1 MVVTVI
7 LLVFSRQLTKT
18 DNGDNGGE
26 TGWLAEACFVFQGV
40 INEFE
45 GGKQRKTS
53 KFCKKEMQQNEE
65 TQTLFRPLEKLI

>member
-1 MVVTVI
+1 VTVI

-45 GGKQRKTS
+45 GGKTTKNKQV
-53 KFCKKEMQQNEE
+53 
-65 TQTLFRPLEKLI
+65 L